1 MTTTI
6 HPAGLSTD
14 SLDFDPPPS
23 GSPPP
28 TQEEQWSD
36 AHDTFESDIERDAIE
51 EVEETAEDLTVVQAP
66 KVPLGSD
73 KTHTHEIETP
83 SPTNVD
89 TSNAQERAS
98 DADTTSV
105 HSMPVVQVTEPTS
118 PTLPATPRSVHS
130 HQSSATAISN
140 SSLAPPAHSAN
151 GNHDRRRRNR
161 ATLDTRTSNRFSG
174 FLSNLIHRR
183 DHPPNP
189 TSEQQPPS
197 TSSAKDSSRASSPI
211 PPRPTTPPPQLPPPS
226 LDDLGL
232 SLSPLTSHLSP
243 AHFSNPPTSGAFLA
257 PHYLLLCH
265 SQGLD
270 VLPLVSPPAPQ
281 PYALVR
287 RAAFKSVV
295 VMEHRGVLVAIAGR
309 RDGVRVYALEE
320 VRRMVEWR
328 MEVEIRREKEK
339 ARREEVKRP
348 ITAISLIQ
356 TENSEKRESTEK
368 QAVIVPAGVNDKKS
382 VQLGRRSSV
391 AVPPGQP
398 RPPVIRTQ
406 KSRTSSTRSAPPEPA
421 GPPPAYSNSPPARE
435 HDLPPMSTP
444 APAPTVAPPR
454 TRSRATSVSEVLAGT
469 MSRRHTTTNVNGE
482 RDPEDDTKGDWAS
495 SDDEAIN
502 VMAAPSGSQLLD
514 ERTSAMAAASAA
526 TASSTGSTARG
537 DMTRSQTAPSLG
549 SRSNRRSRPA
559 NLDLS
564 LTRSNTNVIQGPP
577 PSPTPTLLTLQQAL
591 SIGSNPRDEGSMM
604 SPEFDGDADGEE
616 DEDAEPNPSSP
627 TTPTRERITLAEAL
641 FESRL
646 PDIPPAGSRQEQEPI
661 IISSNG
667 NAEGDAPASPR
678 TSESN
683 STFTRQSTGDQ
694 SNRRRRRWSVL
705 GGVFSNP
712 SSQSQASIPTAR
724 ELPILPPP
732 QPPSAPPEMRARRNV
747 LVRSHSGRV
756 HQTASNVAATPGRPP
771 RRPSTSPGPNS
782 NGNVTQISMDASP
795 SPSLIQPPSAGS
807 SHSRFL
813 PRILTN
819 ALARRSDDVPPI
831 PRTAGVGSDRP
842 MNFPPPPHAPAPKLE
857 YVKLPGTKGAVAV
870 KAVETAKKSFLAIL
884 CGDNGEKVEL
894 FAGTYRTALG
904 LSRTFILPDSPRS
917 LELQLQG
924 DDLVE
929 VFLVFSQNV
938 FGLEPA
944 TVRVR
949 EVRIGRAER
958 RAARRRARENI
969 SGTSP
974 GDADT
979 DGAANAEEDGSV
991 NVTIGIA
998 PTPPTGDEPP
1008 QTASSGIASPP
1019 TESSTQL
1026 QVDPANS
1033 NANSTDELVTLAAAQ
1048 MSPYTTFQ
1056 QLPFSPNF
1064 PLATIADD
1072 YIIPPTYRSFLDY
1085 RSQYEA
1091 EADGTGGNVD
1101 LSQVQF
1107 SPPGL
1112 PVPTPAPPSRW
1123 FYRDPKGIIHGP
1135 WKASLMQA
1143 WYRDGL
1149 LPLDL
1154 PVRKEE
1160 DTEYIIL
1167 RELRLQCVDPAY
1179 PFRSSPPVPAPAP
1192 APIPMPM
1199 TDSSKPLL
1207 PPQSLLSQPK
1217 HFGPP
1222 ALFYSSRGGHSTTI
1236 VDSRGRSVLKGRFM
1250 WTADDGDDSRSSGR
1264 LGDVKRL
1271 EAFDVKDRAVLVA
1284 MRQGGLEAV
1293 DFGDALLKPAD
1304 HSRTIFPHFN
1314 PPLSSTN
1321 RRGPFVWKIGTPLDS
1336 TNGLPGPFM
1345 LPIMTKNNTGPRKKQ
1360 STGPSKSPG
1369 RTDFSMSGDGDE
1381 HTEEVIFLGRKGDEM
1396 YLCEKSSTTFRVLK
1410 LSPSSST
1417 S

>member
-1 MTTTI
+1 MMTVTPY
-6 HPAGLSTD
+6 PAGLSTD
-14 SLDFDPPPS
+14 SLDLDPATA
-23 GSPPP
+23 GSPPG
-28 TQEEQWSD
+28 TLDEQWSD
-36 AHDTFESDIERDAIE
+36 AHETFDTDTERDAIE
-51 EVEETAEDLTVVQAP
+51 EVEENTEDLTVVQAP
-66 KVPLGSD
+66 KLSADSD
-73 KTHTHEIETP
+73 KTHTHEIQTP
-83 SPTNVD
+83 SPTNIE
-89 TSNAQERAS
+89 TTNAQERAS
-98 DADTTSV
+98 DVDATSV
-105 HSMPVVQVTEPTS
+105 HSMPIVQVTEPTS
-118 PTLPATPRSVHS
+118 PTLPATPRSVRS
-130 HQSSATAISN
+130 HRSSATAVSN
-140 SSLAPPAHSAN
+140 TSLAPPAHSAN
-151 GNHDRRRRNR
+151 VSRERPRRNR
-161 ATLDTRTSNRFSG
+161 ATLDTRASNRFSG

-189 TSEQQPPS
+189 PPEQPLPP
-197 TSSAKDSSRASSPI
+197 TLSAKDSSRASSPA

-232 SLSPLTSHLSP
+232 SLSSLTAHISP
-243 AHFSNPPTSGAFLA
+243 AHLSNPPISGAFLA

-320 VRRMVEWR
+320 IRRMVDWR
-328 MEVEIRREKEK
+328 MEVEVRREREK
-339 ARREEVKRP
+339 ARREETKRP
-348 ITAISLIQ
+348 MTTIALVHS
-356 TENSEKRESTEK
+356 EESEKRDSTEK
-368 QAVIVPAGVNDKKS
+368 QPAIVHAVGGDKMS
-382 VQLGRRSSV
+382 MQLGRRSSL

-398 RPPVIRTQ
+398 RPPVIRTPKPKTPVVQ
-406 KSRTSSTRSAPPEPA
+406 SAPPEPS
-421 GPPPAYSNSPPARE
+421 GPPPAYSSSPPLSGDRE
-435 HDLPPMSTP
+435 PEQSTPPTQP
-444 APAPTVAPPR
+444 APASITTTPR
-454 TRSRATSVSEVLAGT
+454 ARSRATSVSEVLAGT
-469 MSRRHTTTNVNGE
+469 MSRRHTLASVQGE
-482 RDPEDDTKGDWAS
+482 TEHQDDTKGDWAS

-514 ERTSAMAAASAA
+514 ERTSAMASA
-526 TASSTGSTARG
+526 TASPTGAGGRV
-537 DMTRSQTAPSLG
+537 DMPRSQTAPSL
-549 SRSNRRSRPA
+549 SARANRRSRPA

-564 LTRSNTNVIQGPP
+564 LSRSNTNIVPVPP
-577 PSPTPTLLTLQQAL
+577 PSPTPTLLTLRQAL
-591 SIGSNPRDEGSMM
+591 SLGATPRDEDGALT
-604 SPEFDGDADGEE
+604 PDPDGDADAEE
-616 DEDAEPNPSSP
+616 EEDAELNRSSP
-627 TTPTRERITLAEAL
+627 PTPTRERITLAEAL

-646 PDIPPAGSRQEQEPI
+646 PDIPPAGSRREQEPI
-661 IISSNG
+661 IINTQGS
-667 NAEGDAPASPR
+667 AEGDVPASPR
-678 TSESN
+678 TSESH
-683 STFTRQSTGDQ
+683 STFTRQSTSGH

-712 SSQSQASIPTAR
+712 SGQSQSSIPSLS
-724 ELPILPPP
+724 ELGHASPP
-732 QPPSAPPEMRARRNV
+732 QEPVAPEMRERRPAV
-747 LVRSHSGRV
+747 IHRSHSGRV
-756 HQTASNVAATPGRPP
+756 TQSVSNPAMTPVRPP
-771 RRPSTSPGPNS
+771 RRPSTSPGPS
-782 NGNVTQISMDASP
+782 NNGGVTQSSMD
-795 SPSLIQPPSAGS
+795 LPPPLPQAPA

-819 ALARRSDDVPPI
+819 ALGRRSDDVVQL
-831 PRTAGVGSDRP
+831 PRAAGAGSDRP
-842 MNFPPPPHAPAPKLE
+842 SNLPPPPHAPAPKLE

-958 RAARRRARENI
+958 RAARRRARENQA
-969 SGTSP
+969 GTSP

-979 DGAANAEEDGSV
+979 DGAANGEEDASV
-991 NVTIGIA
+991 SVTIGIA
-998 PTPPTGDEPP
+998 PTPPAGDDPL
-1008 QTASSGIASPP
+1008 QAATSGNASPP
-1019 TESSTQL
+1019 VASTPQL
-1026 QVDPANS
+1026 QIDGTNG
-1033 NANSTDELVTLAAAQ
+1033 NTNSTDELVTLAAAQ

-1056 QLPFSPNF
+1056 QLSFAPNF
-1064 PLATIADD
+1064 PLATIADE
-1072 YIIPPTYRSFLDY
+1072 YIIPPTYREFIEY
-1085 RSQYEA
+1085 RNQYEP
-1091 EADGTGGNVD
+1091 EVDGTTNVD

-1112 PVPTPAPPSRW
+1112 PVPTPAPPSKW
-1123 FYRDPKGIIHGP
+1123 FYRDPKGVIHGP

-1149 LPLDL
+1149 LPPDL
-1154 PVRKEE
+1154 PVRREE
-1160 DTEYIIL
+1160 DTEYVLL
-1167 RELRLQCVDPAY
+1167 RELRLQCVDPAS
-1179 PFRSSPPVPAPAP
+1179 PFRSSPPAPSPAPAP
-1192 APIPMPM
+1192 VPMPI
-1199 TDSSKPLL
+1199 TDASKPLL

-1250 WTADDGDDSRSSGR
+1250 WSIDEESQVSGR

-1293 DFGDALLKPAD
+1293 DFGDALLKPGD
-1304 HSRTIFPHFN
+1304 HSRTILPHFH

-1321 RRGPFVWKIGTPLDS
+1321 RRGPCVWKIGTPLDS
-1336 TNGLPGPFM
+1336 SNPQPEHIALPV
-1345 LPIMTKNNTGPRKKQ
+1345 MTRTGMGPRKKQ

-1369 RTDFSMSGDGDE
+1369 RSDFIISGDGDDAAD
-1381 HTEEVIFLGRKGDEM
+1381 EVIFLGRKGDEM
-1396 YLCEKSSTTFRVLK
+1396 YLCEKSSTSFRVLK
-1410 LSPSSST
+1410 LSPSLSAS
-1417 S
+1417 